1 MVRTACLE
9 NLDDKRERPWAEKV
23 ISFLDSEYPGWKNPQ
38 KTYMVP
44 CEFSHRKRTPGL
56 GKEAEQKVF
65 DLLQRFGISRSEPMF
80 VVHSKIFDVI
90 ISEENEKSKKI
101 EKTWSTGEHDFVII
115 HRLHGIMF
123 FEVNRKYY

>member
-23 ISFLDSEYPGWKNPQ
+23 ISFLDGKYPGWKNPQ

-44 CEFSHRKRTPGL
+44 CEFLHGKLTPYPGE
-56 GKEAEQKVF
+56 KAEKKVF
-65 DLLQRFGISRSEPMF
+65 DLLQNFGKSRSEPMF
-80 VVHSKIFDVI
+80 VVHSKKFEVI
-90 ISEENEKSKKI
+90 ISERNKKSNKIKKR
-101 EKTWSTGEHDFVII
+101 WLRGEPDFVII

-123 FEVNRKYY
+123 FQVNRKYY